1 VDAAELTMDGTSQI
15 KYAAKPIIEAGG
27 KGLLLF
33 GYVINDEYQVDIKS
47 GSVIKLY
54 NTIEYLHH
62 GDERFTNYLRL
73 RETML
78 RLLTYLLAH
87 ASSGYVSNQELLVQ
101 VWENY
106 NLSSSTTRLAQ
117 VVTELKARL
126 SKIGIADDFIKSERG
141 KGYTLRGA
149 AVTPLY
155 IKTI

>member
-1 VDAAELTMDGTSQI
+1 VDAAELIMDDTSQI
-15 KYAAKPIIEAGG
+15 RHAATPIIETGDSE
-27 KGLLLF
+27 LFLF
-33 GYVINDEYQVDIKS
+33 GYIINNEFQVDIQS

-54 NTIEYLHH
+54 NTMEY
-62 GDERFTNYLRL
+62 GDERFTNYLKL

-106 NLSSSTTRLAQ
+106 YLSSSTTRLTQ
-117 VVTELKARL
+117 VVAELKARL
-126 SKIGIADDFIKSERG
+126 SKIGIASDFIKSSRG

-149 AVTPLY
+149 SVTPLY
-155 IKTI
+155 IKI

>member
-1 VDAAELTMDGTSQI
+1 MDGTSQI
-15 KYAAKPIIEAGG
+15 KYVADPIVETGEG
-27 KGLLLF
+27 GLLLF
-33 GYVINDEYQVDIKS
+33 GYIINNEYQVDIKS

-54 NTIEYLHH
+54 NTIEYHHH

-106 NLSSSTTRLAQ
+106 NLSSSTTRLTQ
-117 VVTELKARL
+117 VVAELKARL
-126 SKIGIADDFIKSERG
+126 SKIDIADDFIKTARG

-149 AVTPLY
+149 SITPLY
-155 IKTI
+155 IKKI

>member
-1 VDAAELTMDGTSQI
+1 MDDTSQI
-15 KYAAKPIIEAGG
+15 KYVATPIIETGESE
-27 KGLLLF
+27 LLLF
-33 GYVINDEYQVDIKS
+33 GYIINDEYQVDIKS

-54 NTIEYLHH
+54 NTIEYSHN
-62 GDERFTNYLRL
+62 GDERFSNYLKL

-106 NLSSSTTRLAQ
+106 NLSSSTTRLTQ
-117 VVTELKARL
+117 VVSELKARL
-126 SKIGIADDFIKSERG
+126 SKIGMADDFIKTTRG

-155 IKTI
+155 IKII